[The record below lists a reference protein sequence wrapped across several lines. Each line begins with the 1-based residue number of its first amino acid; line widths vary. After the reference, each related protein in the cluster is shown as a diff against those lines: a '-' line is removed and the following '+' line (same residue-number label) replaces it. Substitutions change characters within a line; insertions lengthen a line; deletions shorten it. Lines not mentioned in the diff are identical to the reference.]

1 MAQLVVPSG
10 MLIGLRNRVSP
21 AGDVLFAVDDK
32 KNVLDFLHIIIYN
45 DCSIKIGI

>member
-1 MAQLVVPSG
+1 MAQLVFPSG